1 MYKFALLLLVTIAGL
16 FSAVPVYAQE
26 TGGCVDGG
34 AVQCA
39 TREQAFQY
47 AESHASWW
55 CGQAFGALC
64 DHLDD
69 LVETQ
74 TACNPTCGYVRVSY
88 MIDFGR
94 DGMQARFVG
103 KFVYYVNSQ
112 CPNNAPWDSQTHTC
126 LCPSGQAKINGECR
140 ECTSLNDDPNSVA
153 SLGVVTLPYESKCF
167 GDAPTGCLLSRDS
180 ALGGSQVVIHYGSNP
195 TRYYGNYRFTG
206 SCPISAGDPPA
217 PPPDW
222 DKDTKP
228 KEDCVPASDNQTF
241 CLRNDGKHCYTS
253 PSGKK
258 TCWSPGET
266 GQKGTDNELQVRG
279 PGNTTPQPATPKTAN
294 GDTYQPDGSPIST
307 TTTTNNTTVN
317 TTTQNYGT
325 ENGTN
330 ADNQGAPGTEGGG
343 DDDGKDETSA
353 SGGGDCKAPPVV
365 SGDAALNM
373 VANQAW
379 ATRCAVEAGNTA
391 KVTGDV
397 GDCASPFVVEGTN
410 ANAVKLRALRAQ
422 ICGENQP
429 GWTKGDGPQIPGDD
443 GDEPTTKQGW
453 ISADL
458 LDTSDLI
465 GGGTC
470 PAFTITIAAKTF
482 TTAELPY
489 WCNALVILRSLIL
502 LFGAYT
508 AIRVLLGDS

>member
-1 MYKFALLLLVTIAGL
+1 MLC
-16 FSAVPVYAQE
+16 E
-26 TGGCVDGG
+26 
-34 AVQCA
+34 
-39 TREQAFQY
+39 TREQAY
-47 AESHASWW
+47 
-55 CGQAFGALC
+55 
-64 DHLDD
+64 
-69 LVETQ
+69 
-74 TACNPTCGYVRVSY
+74 TAINQRYSEMCSSAGYTCGAKTYNDNNVNNVRLSWPY
-88 MIDFGR
+88 IYYGQGKNTSFGR
-94 DGMQARFVG
+94 SYAVP
-103 KFVYYVNSQ
+103 Q
-112 CPNNAPWDSQTHTC
+112 CPGGLPWDEATHSC
-126 LCPSGQAKINGECR
+126 LCPSGQAKMNGECR

-167 GDAPTGCLLSRDS
+167 GSAPTGCLLSRDS
-180 ALGGSQVVIHYGSNP
+180 ALGGSQVVVHYGSNP
-195 TRYYGNYRFTG
+195 TRYSGIYRFSG
-206 SCPISAGDPPA
+206 SCPISAGDPPL

-241 CLRNDGKHCYTS
+241 CLHNDGKHCYTS

-294 GDTYQPDGSPIST
+294 GDTYQPNGSPIST

-397 GDCASPFVVEGTN
+397 GDCAAPFSVEGDN
-410 ANAVKLRALRAQ
+410 ANAVKLRAMRAQ
-422 ICGENQP
+422 ICGDNQP
-429 GWTKGDGPQIPGDD
+429 GWTKGDGPQVPGDGGD
-443 GDEPTTKQGW
+443 GDDPTTKQGW